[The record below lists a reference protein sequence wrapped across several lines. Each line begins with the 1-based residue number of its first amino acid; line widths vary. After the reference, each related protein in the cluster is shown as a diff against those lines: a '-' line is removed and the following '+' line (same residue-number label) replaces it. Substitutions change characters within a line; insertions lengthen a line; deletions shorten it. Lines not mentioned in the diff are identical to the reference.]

1 MTNYDDPDPVDTV
14 MLAFLDYLEGTMSE
28 RPTLDH
34 LTDDD
39 RRRAEKLMASLET
52 GRGIDPHASRP
63 SVETLLAGTDL
74 AGLLSLSPADAA
86 RAADPANVLDVLA
99 GVDVRAQAD
108 IGSGGTVVY
117 GYLDLRARFVLV
129 NTDTPVA
136 ADEARAVAQRLF
148 DGDADTTRVGIVAAR
163 SEELVTQVLTA
174 ADVGHTVTAPRG
186 ESHTQWTPPL
196 PLALAA
202 RQMLEQCVPEWESAD
217 FDHALS
223 EPLDVA
229 AIAAEIARRIIGRE
243 AARPYRGDKARAY
256 RALTGQEAAFA
267 SLVVAVAER
276 GTGAVDLEAE
286 TTRLTRAA
294 A

>member
-1 MTNYDDPDPVDTV
+1 VTNYDDPVDAV
-14 MLAFLDYLEGTMSE
+14 MLAFLDYLEGTMSA

-34 LTDDD
+34 LTEDD
-39 RRRAEKLMASLET
+39 RRRAEELMASLEA

-63 SVETLLAGTDL
+63 SVEALLAGTGL
-74 AGLLSLSPADAA
+74 AGLLPLSPASAA
-86 RAADPANVLDVLA
+86 RAADPANVRDVLA
-99 GVDVRAQAD
+99 GVDARAWAD

-136 ADEARAVAQRLF
+136 YDEARALAERLF

-163 SEELVTQVLTA
+163 SYELVTQVLTA
-174 ADVGHTVTAPRG
+174 ADVGCTVTAPRG
-186 ESHTQWTPPL
+186 EPHTQWTPPL
-196 PLALAA
+196 PLAMAA
-202 RQMLEQCVPEWESAD
+202 RQMLEQCAPEWEPAD
-217 FDHALS
+217 FDRALS

-229 AIAAEIARRIIGRE
+229 AIAAEIAGRIIGRE

-256 RALTGQEAAFA
+256 RALTGNEAVFA
-267 SLVVAVAER
+267 ALVVAVAEH
-276 GTGAVDLEAE
+276 GTGAVDLEGE
-286 TTRLTRAA
+286 ITRMTRAA